1 MREGLVAVVSVKLTD
16 AQFEGQTKGKLGNTD
31 MGQMVSQMIYEKLM
45 TFFEENPA
53 VIKAIYAKALDAARA
68 REAARRRGILRAG
81 NLLWREIPFQVNWP
95 TAQTEIQRIQ
105 RFIL

>member
-1 MREGLVAVVSVKLTD
+1 
-16 AQFEGQTKGKLGNTD
+16 

-68 REAARRRGILRAG
+68 REAARRARDLARRKSALEG
-81 NLLWREIPFQVNWP
+81 NSLPGKLADCTDRNPEN
-95 TAQTEIQRIQ
+95 TEIYIVEGDSGRRLRERRPVTVPSR
-105 RFIL
+105 RFYPCGAKC